1 MYIFLHF
8 SSLVVPPVI
17 RRKPSTACGGS
28 PGSKSLHLS
37 PLSKN
42 TTTAGM
48 IHATKSQTMFTFPDP
63 SGGGGTVTGG
73 TKDSGSGGTGT
84 GSGGT
89 TTDSRFSSILHV
101 HERHL
106 STEDFH
112 EALFFEKS
120 PKSGQNKKRP
130 RKTRKTSSNIKN
142 ELTVTQI

>member
-1 MYIFLHF
+1 
-8 SSLVVPPVI
+8 
-17 RRKPSTACGGS
+17 
-28 PGSKSLHLS
+28 
-37 PLSKN
+37 
-42 TTTAGM
+42 M

-63 SGGGGTVTGG
+63 SGGGTVPGGG
-73 TKDSGSGGTGT
+73 TKDSGSGGTGSGT
-84 GSGGT
+84 G
-89 TTDSRFSSILHV
+89 DSCLSSILHV

>member
-1 MYIFLHF
+1 MNFLKKKVKKAF
-8 SSLVVPPVI
+8 ESF
-17 RRKPSTACGGS
+17 TADDG
-28 PGSKSLHLS
+28 PDDGSKSLHLS
-37 PLSKN
+37 PLSK
-42 TTTAGM
+42 TAGM

-63 SGGGGTVTGG
+63 SGGTVPGGN
-73 TKDSGSGGTGT
+73 KDSGSGSGT
-84 GSGGT
+84 GSGAA
-89 TTDSRFSSILHV
+89 DSCLSSILHV

-130 RKTRKTSSNIKN
+130 RKARKTSSNIKN

>member
-1 MYIFLHF
+1 M
-8 SSLVVPPVI
+8 I

-37 PLSKN
+37 PLSK
-42 TTTAGM
+42 TAGM

-63 SGGGGTVTGG
+63 SGGGGTVPGG
-73 TKDSGSGGTGT
+73 TKDFGSGGTGT

>member
-1 MYIFLHF
+1 
-8 SSLVVPPVI
+8 
-17 RRKPSTACGGS
+17 
-28 PGSKSLHLS
+28 
-37 PLSKN
+37 
-42 TTTAGM
+42 M

-63 SGGGGTVTGG
+63 SGGGGTVPGG

-120 PKSGQNKKRP
+120 PKTIQRLFSGCEGCTFVQDFFC
-130 RKTRKTSSNIKN
+130 
-142 ELTVTQI
+142 TQPHTITH